1 MKKHFY
7 SFLAMLTAM
16 FALSSCEDVP
26 MPYDLPIFG
35 GGGDSTTIEP
45 KGSGTASDPFNVA
58 AAIEKCKEVGT
69 TVSADVYYIQ
79 GVVKNVDTSGA
90 AQYGNIS
97 IDMIDEGG
105 SDVFKAFQILGID
118 GKKFTEATASEIK
131 EGDVVVVKGKVYN
144 YSGNTP
150 ETEGK
155 GAAQLVSVNGV
166 GGNDTPVIQGEPK
179 GTGTQ
184 ADPYNAT
191 AAIAYATSLA
201 ADTESAN
208 DIYVKGIV
216 VEVKEAF
223 SDYGNATFYI
233 ADSNESADKFYCF
246 RALGLGNKQC
256 KDPNALMVGDEVIVC
271 GKVVNYK
278 GNTPETVQNKAY
290 IYSLNGKVEGGG
302 TTPEVTPGTP
312 SGNGTI
318 DTPFNVAAAV
328 QKCKETGETATAEQY
343 YVQGIIETINTSGVD
358 QYGNISINMVDV
370 AGSSEVFQAY
380 QINSLN
386 GEKFTSATAGTLKK
400 GDVIVIKGNLVNYKG
415 NTPETT
421 GKGAGCLV
429 FVNGKTELGTTT
441 GGGND
446 NPGGNTGDANINVD
460 ETFDVASFVGVVESG
475 KEINGTSV
483 GGLSFTADK
492 GTNTNAPKFYSSNGF
507 NTIRMYPTNTVTITF
522 SKNVKNIAINCDT
535 YQNIVCVA
543 EGKGE
548 ASPGNATTIG
558 DVIVVKD
565 INSNTVTIKNGHTGT
580 GTAAQI
586 RIKTIGI
593 EYVKANAKAN
603 SSRRK

>member
-7 SFLAMLTAM
+7 SLLAMLTAM

-45 KGSGTASDPFNVA
+45 TGSGTASDPFNVA

-69 TVSADVYYIQ
+69 TISTDVYYIQ

-90 AQYGNIS
+90 TQYGNIS

-118 GKKFTEATASEIK
+118 GKKFTEATANEIK

-155 GAAQLVSVNGV
+155 GAAQLVSINGV
-166 GGNDTPVIQGEPK
+166 GGSDTPVVQGEPK
-179 GTGTQ
+179 GSGTQ
-184 ADPYNAT
+184 ADPFNAT
-191 AAIAYATSLA
+191 AAITYITSLA
-201 ADTESAN
+201 ADVESEN
-208 DIYVKGIV
+208 DIYVKGV
-216 VEVKEAF
+216 VTEITDPF
-223 SDYGNATFYI
+223 SSYGNVTFYL

-246 RALGLGNKQC
+246 RALGLGNKKC
-256 KDPNALMVGDEVIVC
+256 TDPNALKVGDEVIVC
-271 GKVVNYK
+271 GKVVYFK

-290 IYSLNGKVEGGG
+290 LYSVNGKTEGGS

-328 QKCKETGETATAEQY
+328 AKCKEVGETATAEQY
-343 YVQGIIETINTSGVD
+343 YVQGIIETVNTSGVD

-386 GEKFTSATAGTLKK
+386 GEKFTSATAATLKK

-446 NPGGNTGDANINVD
+446 NPGGGTALSSLVNGGFEEWVDGTPTGWKSASTASSATLSQNSDAHGGKYSV
-460 ETFDVASFVGVVESG
+460 SVEGATANKRLATSEMTLAAG
-475 KEINGTSV
+475 K
-483 GGLSFTADK
+483 
-492 GTNTNAPKFYSSNGF
+492 Y
-507 NTIRMYPTNTVTITF
+507 TF
-522 SKNVKNIAINCDT
+522 SFYAK
-535 YQNIVCVA
+535 
-543 EGKGE
+543 
-548 ASPGNATTIG
+548 ATTSDKCQCRPGYVPVTDGKVGSYAYG
-558 DVIVVKD
+558 DYA
-565 INSNTVTIKNGHTGT
+565 TIKTGAWT
-580 GTAAQI
+580 LVTYTFELATETTVCLVVMNPKGGT
-586 RIKTIGI
+586 
-593 EYVKANAKAN
+593 EYMDQQAILIDDATLTK
-603 SSRRK
+603 